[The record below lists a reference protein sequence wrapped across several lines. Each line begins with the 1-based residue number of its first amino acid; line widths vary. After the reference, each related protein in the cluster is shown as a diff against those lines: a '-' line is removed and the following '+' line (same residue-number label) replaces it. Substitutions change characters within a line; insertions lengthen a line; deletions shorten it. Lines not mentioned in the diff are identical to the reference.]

1 MKDNSVRLVLVL
13 VFCVITLSTWWL
25 LDRSDETPL
34 RGGPDVSVSADDG
47 PMSPSPLPSDIEP
60 ERSPSGVQV
69 LDQQDAAHAARWLP
83 PVPSIDIVG
92 LTGTQVLEA
101 YWGSEWPGVRS
112 HLETAAGGMVIRML
126 EEEWVGLEGSRLDG
140 RDEFMLLLPELMR
153 NAFNSSKTNGISRAL
168 WAHIGPTIWAN
179 NHAHE
184 LVTDVVVRRVK
195 DMDVAL
201 HTIDVRSVVAR
212 IKERHELEIQS
223 SIDELYAIAMEAD
236 QLIVAFIGRDL
247 QGVSEFEPPRFGT
260 LFVCPITS
268 VVHPIHARN
277 DPSTIIAVSSARD
290 FWCANY
296 SVEVDSIQ
304 GVMASFAEMEVR
316 RTRLDDWLR
325 SLADVELGS

>member
-1 MKDNSVRLVLVL
+1 MKDNSVLLVLVL
-13 VFCVITLSTWWL
+13 ALGLLTLSTWRL
-25 LDRSDETPL
+25 LDRSDEAPL
-34 RGGPDVSVSADDG
+34 RGGPDVSASADDG
-47 PMSPSPLPSDIEP
+47 TIPPSSLPSDSES
-60 ERSPSGVQV
+60 EGEPSGIQV
-69 LDQQDAAHAARWLP
+69 LDQPDAARAARWLP

-101 YWGSEWPGVRS
+101 YWGSEWPSVRN

-126 EEEWVGLEGSRLDG
+126 EEEWVGLEGSRLEG
-140 RDEFMLLLPELMR
+140 RDDFMLMLPELMR
-153 NAFNSSKTNGISRAL
+153 NGFNSSKINGISRAL
-168 WAHIGPTIWAN
+168 WTHIGPTIWAN

-201 HTIDVRSVVAR
+201 HTIDVRGVVER
-212 IKERHELEIQS
+212 IKERHETEIQS

-236 QLIVAFIGRDL
+236 QLIIAFIQRDL
-247 QGVSEFEPPRFGT
+247 QGVTEFTPPRFGT

-277 DPSTIIAVSSARD
+277 DPSTIIAISTARD

-316 RTRLDDWLR
+316 RRRLDDWLR
-325 SLADVELGS
+325 SLAEVELGW